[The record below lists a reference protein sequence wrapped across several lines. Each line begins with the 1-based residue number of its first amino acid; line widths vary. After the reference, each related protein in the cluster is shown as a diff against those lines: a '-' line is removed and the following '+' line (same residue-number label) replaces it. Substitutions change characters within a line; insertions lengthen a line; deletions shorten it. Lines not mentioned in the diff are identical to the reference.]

1 MCGARISTIMNTHK
15 QWWAPV
21 WTGLVIDTEAK
32 HYRRMKNAV
41 WLFLYLVLNANR
53 KSGSLV
59 RKVKTIS
66 SDMAIKRDTVLRW
79 LTTLREKGYI
89 TTQNTSRCLHI
100 QINKWKNLSAVG
112 KIPYQK
118 LQLSNSR
125 CCKDPTS
132 QKGAESQKTP
142 ILRENSAFCSPS
154 NDITIKKDI
163 LNIDIDSKDSS
174 GLHVKGIKH
183 FKPRNK
189 QQLLAFDLAR
199 ELNDRQGLLFY
210 LSCTKKYPESL
221 LRKVLGQ
228 VKEVPSEKITK
239 SRAALFNHMIQKYD
253 QKDSQNISH

>member
-1 MCGARISTIMNTHK
+1 MCVARSSINMNTHK

-21 WTGLVIDTEAK
+21 WTGLVIDPEAK

-53 KSGSLV
+53 KTGLLL

-66 SDMAIKRDTVLRW
+66 SDMNVHRNTIFRW
-79 LTTLREKGYI
+79 LNTLRKQRYI
-89 TTQNTSRCLHI
+89 ATENTGRCLHI
-100 QINKWKNLSAVG
+100 QIKKWKGTAE
-112 KIPYQK
+112 IQK
-118 LQLSNSR
+118 AGLQKQQTCNPKSTKNG
-125 CCKDPTS
+125 TS
-132 QKGAESQKTP
+132 LKANKMKNC
-142 ILRENSAFCSPS
+142 LYFSPKRGDCDRP

-163 LNIDIDSKDSS
+163 LNIDIDSKDFFDSP
-174 GLHVKGIKH
+174 LKGIKH
-183 FKPRNK
+183 FKPMNK

-199 ELNDRQGLLFY
+199 ELNDRQGLPFY

-253 QKDSQNISH
+253 QKDSQNLSH